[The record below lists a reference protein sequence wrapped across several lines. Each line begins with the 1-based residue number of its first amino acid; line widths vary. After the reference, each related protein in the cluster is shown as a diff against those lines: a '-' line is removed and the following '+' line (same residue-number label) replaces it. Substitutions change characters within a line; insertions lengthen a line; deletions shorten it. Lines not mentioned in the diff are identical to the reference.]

1 MTINKTRTATGSVN
15 LQRSYEICKAVVE
28 KSANRARVEA
38 QLVPPPNKQRRLT
51 TSQQLPVSLGPGT
64 TFVVATPAP
73 ASGQPLG
80 QRLAVGQPMALR
92 AVRPPMAGAQP
103 LTGAIRLRLPASA
116 VPVSG
121 GQVIIQRSALPA
133 PVLQQLVTASLASSQ
148 PQAPPQAIMV
158 RAANSLTS
166 VSGLVRASPT
176 LMLTSQP
183 SPASVSLTSDS
194 PSSSQFTVHSASP
207 LSPVVTRLT
216 SPLAQAQP
224 LANNISNSVN
234 ISGLAAVA
242 QNTSTTF
249 LSSVPSVSSVTPG
262 VGVSSPQQFIIRY
275 LPRAPQPSLGQAP
288 IFLQPLGSPD
298 KVSPLQSPLAVSP
311 LQVSPMVSPSSPQQ
325 VVTRI
330 AGARSPGVQI
340 IRTPPPTPPPGSPK
354 TIKSFNPTMIIQ
366 AITKPCTPPPSSPSP
381 IQSSPP
387 MAPQR
392 MVIRAARPSI
402 QRIIIPSQ
410 TKAENN
416 FTKPLPPIQTS
427 NIKTVRTTLVPR
439 SPVSDDQISNILQAM
454 VPEPQAMIRI
464 NEEEKEKASAV
475 AALAANNFDEGKL
488 SPTKMISPGLPSG
501 AVTPTSPLLS
511 IIQPLEIQENGGTNG
526 SSVED
531 SSLDN
536 ILIPE
541 IPETFSDLDKKP
553 LEMPKSQIVLKVS
566 PDVMHALA

>member
-38 QLVPPPNKQRRLT
+38 QLVPPPNKQRKLT
-51 TSQQLPVSLGPGT
+51 ASHQLPVSLGPGT

-80 QRLAVGQPMALR
+80 QRLAVGQPMAVR
-92 AVRPPMAGAQP
+92 AVRPPIAGAQP

-224 LANNISNSVN
+224 LSNNISNSVN

-249 LSSVPSVSSVTPG
+249 LSSVPSVSSVPPG
-262 VGVSSPQQFIIRY
+262 AGVSSPQQFIIRY

-298 KVSPLQSPLAVSP
+298 KVSPLQSPLASP
-311 LQVSPMVSPSSPQQ
+311 LQVSPASPQQ

-354 TIKSFNPTMIIQ
+354 TTKSFNPTMIIQ

-488 SPTKMISPGLPSG
+488 SPTKLISPGLPSG
-501 AVTPTSPLLS
+501 VLTTPTSPLLP

-526 SSVED
+526 SSVEET
-531 SSLDN
+531 SLDN

-541 IPETFSDLDKKP
+541 IPETFSNLDKKP
-553 LEMPKSQIVLKVS
+553 LEMPKNQIVLKVS
-566 PDVMHALA
+566 PYVMHALA

>member
-1 MTINKTRTATGSVN
+1 MSINKTRTATGSVN

-38 QLVPPPNKQRRLT
+38 QLVPPPNKQRRLSA
-51 TSQQLPVSLGPGT
+51 SQQLPVSLGPGT
-64 TFVVATPAP
+64 TFVVATSLP

-80 QRLAVGQPMALR
+80 QRLAVGQPMAVR
-92 AVRPPMAGAQP
+92 AVRPPMAGGQP

-116 VPVSG
+116 VQNSSG

-176 LMLTSQP
+176 LMLSSQP
-183 SPASVSLTSDS
+183 SPASVSLTTAS
-194 PSSSQFTVHSASP
+194 PSSSQYIVHSASP
-207 LSPVVTRLT
+207 LSPAVTRLT
-216 SPLAQAQP
+216 SPQAS
-224 LANNISNSVN
+224 NNISNSVN
-234 ISGLAAVA
+234 ISGLAPIA

-249 LSSVPSVSSVTPG
+249 LSSVPSVPS
-262 VGVSSPQQFIIRY
+262 SSPQFIIRY
-275 LPRAPQPSLGQAP
+275 LPRAPQPGLGQAP

-298 KVSPLQSPLAVSP
+298 KVSPMQSPLASP
-311 LQVSPMVSPSSPQQ
+311 LQVSPASPQQ
-325 VVTRI
+325 IVARI

-354 TIKSFNPTMIIQ
+354 TTKSINPTMIIQ
-366 AITKPCTPPPSSPSP
+366 AITKPCTPPPSSPAP
-381 IQSSPP
+381 VQSSPP
-387 MAPQR
+387 LASQR
-392 MVIRAARPSI
+392 MVFRAARPNI

-410 TKAENN
+410 NQKVENS

-454 VPEPQAMIRI
+454 VPEPQAMVRI

-488 SPTKMISPGLPSG
+488 SPTKLMSPGLPPSG
-501 AVTPTSPLLS
+501 VMTTPPSPQLP

-526 SSVED
+526 TQSVED

-541 IPETFSDLDKKP
+541 IPESLGNLDKKP
-553 LEMPKSQIVLKVS
+553 LDAPKSQIVLKVS
-566 PDVMHALA
+566 PSPMHVL

>member
-1 MTINKTRTATGSVN
+1 MSINKTRTATGSVN

-38 QLVPPPNKQRRLT
+38 QLVPPPNKQRRLSA
-51 TSQQLPVSLGPGT
+51 SQQVPVSLSPGT
-64 TFVVATPAP
+64 TFVVATSLP

-80 QRLAVGQPMALR
+80 QRLAVGQPMAVR
-92 AVRPPMAGAQP
+92 AVRPPMAGGQP

-116 VPVSG
+116 VQNSSG

-176 LMLTSQP
+176 LMLSSQP
-183 SPASVSLTSDS
+183 SSASVSLTTAS
-194 PSSSQFTVHSASP
+194 PSSSQYIVHSASP
-207 LSPVVTRLT
+207 LSPAVTRLT
-216 SPLAQAQP
+216 SPLAGAQP
-224 LANNISNSVN
+224 LASNNISNSVN
-234 ISGLAAVA
+234 LSGLAPIA

-249 LSSVPSVSSVTPG
+249 LSSVPSVPS
-262 VGVSSPQQFIIRY
+262 SSPQQFIIRY
-275 LPRAPQPSLGQAP
+275 LPRAPQPGLGQAP

-298 KVSPLQSPLAVSP
+298 KVSPMHSPLASP
-311 LQVSPMVSPSSPQQ
+311 LQVSPASPQQ
-325 VVTRI
+325 IVTRI

-354 TIKSFNPTMIIQ
+354 TTKSFNPTMIIQ
-366 AITKPCTPPPSSPSP
+366 AITKPCTPPPSSPAP
-381 IQSSPP
+381 VQSSPP
-387 MAPQR
+387 LSSQR
-392 MVIRAARPSI
+392 MVFRATRPSI
-402 QRIIIPSQ
+402 QRIVIPSQ
-410 TKAENN
+410 KAENN

-454 VPEPQAMIRI
+454 VPEPQAMVRI

-475 AALAANNFDEGKL
+475 AALAAHNFDEGKL
-488 SPTKMISPGLPSG
+488 SPTKMMSPGLPSG
-501 AVTPTSPLLS
+501 VMTTPSSPQLP

-526 SSVED
+526 TQSVED

-541 IPETFSDLDKKP
+541 IPESLGNLDKKP
-553 LEMPKSQIVLKVS
+553 LDMPKSQIVLKVS
-566 PDVMHALA
+566 PSRMHVL

>member
-38 QLVPPPNKQRRLT
+38 QLVPPPSKQRKL
-51 TSQQLPVSLGPGT
+51 SASQLPVSLGPGT
-64 TFVVATPAP
+64 TFVVATSLPAP
-73 ASGQPLG
+73 TSGQ

-116 VPVSG
+116 LPVSG

-133 PVLQQLVTASLASSQ
+133 PVLQQLVSASSQ

-158 RAANSLTS
+158 RAASNNLTS
-166 VSGLVRASPT
+166 VSSLVRASPT
-176 LMLTSQP
+176 LMLSSQP
-183 SPASVSLTSDS
+183 SPASVSLSTAS
-194 PSSSQFTVHSASP
+194 PSSSQYIVHSASQP
-207 LSPVVTRLT
+207 PVVTRLT
-216 SPLAQAQP
+216 SPLAQP
-224 LANNISNSVN
+224 LTSNISNSVN
-234 ISGLAAVA
+234 ISGLAAS

-249 LSSVPSVSSVTPG
+249 LSPVPSVSSAVPP
-262 VGVSSPQQFIIRY
+262 VAGVSAPQQFIIRY
-275 LPRAPQPSLGQAP
+275 LPRAPQPNIGQSP

-298 KVSPLQSPLAVSP
+298 KVSPLQSPLASP
-311 LQVSPMVSPSSPQQ
+311 LQVSPASPQQ
-325 VVTRI
+325 IVTRI

-354 TIKSFNPTMIIQ
+354 TNKSFNPTMIIQ
-366 AITKPCTPPPSSPSP
+366 AITKPCTPPPSSPAP
-381 IQSSPP
+381 VQSSPP
-387 MAPQR
+387 MTQQR
-392 MVIRAARPSI
+392 MVFRAARPNI
-402 QRIIIPSQ
+402 QRIVIPSQ
-410 TKAENN
+410 IKAENN

-439 SPVSDDQISNILQAM
+439 SPVSDDQISNMLQAM
-454 VPEPQAMIRI
+454 VPEPQAVCRI

-488 SPTKMISPGLPSG
+488 SPTKMVSPGLPSVTS
-501 AVTPTSPLLS
+501 VTPTSPLLP
-511 IIQPLEIQENGGTNG
+511 IIQPLEIQENGTNG
-526 SSVED
+526 TSVED

-541 IPETFSDLDKKP
+541 IPESFSNLDKKP
-553 LEMPKSQIVLKVS
+553 LEVPKNQIVLKVS
-566 PDVMHALA
+566 PNIMHGLARKITSATF